1 DLYRY
6 SPGGAIYL
14 LIDISASGL
23 GSSDFS
29 MRLLKEKRVAVAP
42 GSTFGNMCADHV
54 RISIA
59 SSDDNIRSGV
69 SAICQLVRELET
81 EA

>member
-1 DLYRY
+1 
-6 SPGGAIYL
+6 
-14 LIDISASGL
+14 
-23 GSSDFS
+23 
-29 MRLLKEKRVAVAP
+29 
-42 GSTFGNMCADHV
+42 STFGNMCADHV